1 MYAENQKIG
10 KPNNLKVFR
19 SNDTIRPK
27 QDNQN
32 QLRSFILGMGTLYLI
47 KIIYIGTVNF
57 NSKHI

>member
-10 KPNNLKVFR
+10 KPNNVKVFR

-27 QDNQN
+27 QDSQN
-32 QLRSFILGMGTLYLI
+32 QLRSSILGMGTLYLI